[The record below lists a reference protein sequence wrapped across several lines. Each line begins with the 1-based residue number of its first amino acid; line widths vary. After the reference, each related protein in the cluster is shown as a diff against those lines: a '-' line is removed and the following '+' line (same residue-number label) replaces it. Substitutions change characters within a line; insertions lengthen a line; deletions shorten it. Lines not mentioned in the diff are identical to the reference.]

1 MFPRL
6 TDAQIARLTSRGQR
20 RRTREGEV
28 LVQPGDAHRK
38 LMVVLSGRLEV
49 LVPGAI
55 GEEPLTHLVPGDF
68 AGALNT
74 LRGLAGFS
82 RIRVV
87 EAGEVL
93 EIDEERLRA
102 LVLDDAEL
110 SEIFMRA
117 FILRRMGLIATGH
130 SAVTLIGSVHSPGT
144 LKLREFLT
152 RNNYPYVSLD
162 VDRDPA
168 VQALLDRFHVKVDEV
183 PVVICGEGHVLR
195 NPDLHSLA
203 EFLDMNPSMDEA
215 AIHDMVVI
223 GAGPAGL
230 AASVYGASEGLD
242 VLAIEATAYGGQAG
256 QSSKIENYLGFPTGI
271 SGQALAGRAFTQAQ
285 KFGANLNVASHATRL
300 DCSRRPYAIE
310 LSDGRKVLA
319 KSVVIASGA
328 QYRSPEWT
336 DPRFV
341 GVGIYWAATH
351 LEARMCDGREVAIVG
366 GANSAGQAA
375 VFLAGFCRQ
384 VHILVRGAGLSDTMS
399 RYLIRR
405 IEDNPQITLHARTEI
420 EKMEG
425 ADRLERVVWRTK
437 GGAPETHDIGHV
449 FLMTGAKPNTA
460 WLQDCVAL
468 DDKGFVR
475 TGTDLRA
482 EDLAAAGWP
491 LGRAPYPLETTKP
504 GVFAVGDVRSGSI
517 KRVAAVVVLVGA
529 DELVARVADEKRTGD
544 QAVRMPRDAA
554 TKAAL
559 PHVGERVA
567 AMTLGERPVRR
578 PGGAAIVDRR

>member
-1 MFPRL
+1 MDSDAQALLQKRREQMFPKL
-6 TDAQIARLTSRGQR
+6 DARQIARLEARGER
-20 RRTREGEV
+20 RRIRAGEV
-28 LVQPGDAHRK
+28 LVQPGESHRRM
-38 LMVVLSGRLEV
+38 LVVLSGRLEV
-49 LVPGAI
+49 FIPGAL
-55 GEEPLTHLVPGDF
+55 GEQLLTELLPGDF
-68 AGALNT
+68 TGELST

-82 RIRVV
+82 RVRAA

-93 EIDEERLRA
+93 AVGEEAVRA
-102 LVLDDAEL
+102 VVQSDAEL

-117 FILRRMGLIATGH
+117 FILRRMGILATGH
-130 SAVTLIGSVHSPGT
+130 SDVTLIGSRHAGNT

-162 VDRDPA
+162 VDQDPG
-168 VQALLDRFHVKVDEV
+168 VQALLDRFHVKPEEV
-183 PVVICGEGHVLR
+183 PVVICAEGSVLR
-195 NPDLHSLA
+195 NPDIHALA
-203 EFLDMNPSMDEA
+203 DFLGMNPAMDDA
-215 AIHDMVVI
+215 QVHDLVVI

-230 AASVYGASEGLD
+230 AAAVYGASEGLD
-242 VLAIEATAYGGQAG
+242 VLVVEAAAYGGQAG
-256 QSSKIENYLGFPTGI
+256 SSSKIENYLGFPTGI
-271 SGQALAGRAFTQAQ
+271 SGGALAGRAFVQAQ
-285 KFGANLNVASHATRL
+285 KFGASVNVAEQAVRL

-310 LSDGRKVLA
+310 LAGARKVLA
-319 KSVVIASGA
+319 KSVVIATGA

-336 DPRFV
+336 EPRFV

-375 VFLAGFCRQ
+375 VFLAGFCRH

-425 ADRLERVVWRTK
+425 ADRLERVVWRTQ

-460 WLQDCVAL
+460 WLQGCVAL

-475 TGTDLRA
+475 TGTDLHA

-491 LGRAPYPLETTKP
+491 LGRAPYPMETTKP

-517 KRVAAVVVLVGA
+517 KRVAAA
-529 DELVARVADEKRTGD
+529 
-544 QAVRMPRDAA
+544 
-554 TKAAL
+554 
-559 PHVGERVA
+559 VGE
-567 AMTLGERPVRR
+567 GS
-578 PGGAAIVDRR
+578 GAVQTVHRFLAS